1 MSFKNLKNQ
10 VEGMLRMGYNDVYW
24 ALKVNICSLL
34 LQKFN
39 LVPKNL
45 VEASF
50 LIIYTPI
57 LLVSIKIDIP
67 GTKVWSKVAKL
78 YWRSCP
84 VSLIKIDLQKTNLHQ
99 KNYWKVY
106 FLAYFIQNIQKVN
119 MVGPMD
125 SNMPTKT
132 YGGPCKYCS
141 KKFQMTL
148 L

>member
-1 MSFKNLKNQ
+1 MGYILVQKLEFQGQKYMSFKNLKNQ

-67 GTKVWSKVAKL
+67 GTKV
-78 YWRSCP
+78 
-84 VSLIKIDLQKTNLHQ
+84 
-99 KNYWKVY
+99 
-106 FLAYFIQNIQKVN
+106 
-119 MVGPMD
+119 
-125 SNMPTKT
+125 
-132 YGGPCKYCS
+132 
-141 KKFQMTL
+141 
-148 L
+148 